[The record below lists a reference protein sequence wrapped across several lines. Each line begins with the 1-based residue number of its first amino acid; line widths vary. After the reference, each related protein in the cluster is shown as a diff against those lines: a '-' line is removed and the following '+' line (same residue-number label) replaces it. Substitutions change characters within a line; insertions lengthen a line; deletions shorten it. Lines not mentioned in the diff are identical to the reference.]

1 MTCLD
6 IPAAFANQ
14 DVFPFG
20 GVVFEFGNGAT
31 PFPQRGVLS
40 FGRQRSESRPERP
53 DEHKEKEDSRPI

>member
-20 GVVFEFGNGAT
+20 GVVLEFGNGAT
-31 PFPQRGVLS
+31 PFPQRWLL
-40 FGRQRSESRPERP
+40 RLHRRSGESRYERADEQKEKEESRP
-53 DEHKEKEDSRPI
+53 I